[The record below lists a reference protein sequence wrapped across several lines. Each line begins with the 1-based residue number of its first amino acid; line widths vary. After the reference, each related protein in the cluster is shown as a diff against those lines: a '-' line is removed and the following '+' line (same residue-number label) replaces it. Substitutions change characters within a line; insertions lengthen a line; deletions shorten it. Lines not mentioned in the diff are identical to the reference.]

1 MEKLKLPIRGV
12 RPSFALTGLLVALG
26 GAATLAH
33 GRLVEQAP
41 AVVRA
46 QLDAL
51 ESRLGLRIGAQSI
64 SVDGWRSVA
73 LKEVVIAPAAGPDRP
88 LVAVSEVVVSAGADI
103 LVWPPRITPT
113 TVRVDGATLRVG
125 SDLLKL
131 LDKEGTGRRTRH
143 ALRIARGAAPGAADA
158 VRIPDIEI
166 LDAALLVDRPK
177 GAAERWKVP
186 LVTLTPVGDGR
197 LAGRAELDAGPGMPF
212 SVGLSGRV
220 SRDGVSLQ
228 VEAPTT
234 LRPPIMAEWL
244 GRSVGFKAM
253 QLDGAGLTLRE
264 VEVSVPSGQG
274 MEVMARLPTLRVRLP
289 GGDAPRIELA
299 RPWLRIERYA
309 DGRHNL
315 MDIMG
320 VGRWNEG
327 RITPSAGGEQEA
339 VELVRRP
346 ALRVAE
352 GEVTLVNYS
361 NGEAPVSVGL
371 RRLDLRLSPTPDG
384 YDAAAT
390 WSPDKGAGVLTAG
403 GSFINEEDFELRVDF
418 ETLDLSHLT
427 GGGPARIQSGRADG
441 GLHLRGRGGAVRA
454 TGQVRLDELSAMWPL
469 LSGRGIDGL
478 DLLADV
484 DVSWDRVS
492 GEVRLANLAATL
504 GTTEVTAW
512 GVLADA
518 EHPDRYDIH
527 MVLGPA
533 PCDDIVRSIPVGLR
547 PNLADLR
554 LDGHVTLRLR
564 LRGRR
569 DDIDSLRLTVDSELE
584 GFEVAS
590 GGPDIAA
597 LAGPFVHEVR
607 LGDGVTVGR
616 LVSLHPT
623 SPGFTGYA
631 ATPVFLRSAIV
642 ASEDVAFWRH
652 NGFDLRQIGASLARN
667 LESGRIERGG
677 STVTQQL
684 VKNLFLGGERTLA
697 RKLQEAFLT
706 WRMEEELPKRRI
718 LEIYMNIVEWG
729 PNVYGIREAAWHY
742 FKKRPAHLSLK
753 ESAFLAAI
761 LPSPVRL
768 GRSGPTGRPSPLVR
782 ARVERILRRMQL
794 LGYVSEHAG
803 RGAPPVRLRSA
814 G

>member
-143 ALRIARGAAPGAADA
+143 ALRIARGAAPGAAAA

-289 GGDAPRIELA
+289 GRQFDEPCAQTFNLFLDNRAYIVCFDACTQTFGGGDRLQA
-299 RPWLRIERYA
+299 RDAGA
-309 DGRHNL
+309 DHEYFRRCDGPGGRHHHGENL
-315 MDIMG
+315 
-320 VGRWNEG
+320 RAL
-327 RITPSAGGEQEA
+327 P
-339 VELVRRP
+339 RR
-346 ALRVAE
+346 
-352 GEVTLVNYS
+352 
-361 NGEAPVSVGL
+361 
-371 RRLDLRLSPTPDG
+371 
-384 YDAAAT
+384 
-390 WSPDKGAGVLTAG
+390 
-403 GSFINEEDFELRVDF
+403 ED
-418 ETLDLSHLT
+418 
-427 GGGPARIQSGRADG
+427 
-441 GLHLRGRGGAVRA
+441 
-454 TGQVRLDELSAMWPL
+454 
-469 LSGRGIDGL
+469 
-478 DLLADV
+478 
-484 DVSWDRVS
+484 
-492 GEVRLANLAATL
+492 
-504 GTTEVTAW
+504 
-512 GVLADA
+512 
-518 EHPDRYDIH
+518 
-527 MVLGPA
+527 
-533 PCDDIVRSIPVGLR
+533 
-547 PNLADLR
+547 
-554 LDGHVTLRLR
+554 DGHVSCHVCLR
-564 LRGRR
+564 
-569 DDIDSLRLTVDSELE
+569 T
-584 GFEVAS
+584 
-590 GGPDIAA
+590 
-597 LAGPFVHEVR
+597 
-607 LGDGVTVGR
+607 
-616 LVSLHPT
+616 
-623 SPGFTGYA
+623 
-631 ATPVFLRSAIV
+631 
-642 ASEDVAFWRH
+642 
-652 NGFDLRQIGASLARN
+652 
-667 LESGRIERGG
+667 
-677 STVTQQL
+677 
-684 VKNLFLGGERTLA
+684 
-697 RKLQEAFLT
+697 
-706 WRMEEELPKRRI
+706 
-718 LEIYMNIVEWG
+718 
-729 PNVYGIREAAWHY
+729 
-742 FKKRPAHLSLK
+742 
-753 ESAFLAAI
+753 
-761 LPSPVRL
+761 
-768 GRSGPTGRPSPLVR
+768 
-782 ARVERILRRMQL
+782 
-794 LGYVSEHAG
+794 
-803 RGAPPVRLRSA
+803 
-814 G
+814 